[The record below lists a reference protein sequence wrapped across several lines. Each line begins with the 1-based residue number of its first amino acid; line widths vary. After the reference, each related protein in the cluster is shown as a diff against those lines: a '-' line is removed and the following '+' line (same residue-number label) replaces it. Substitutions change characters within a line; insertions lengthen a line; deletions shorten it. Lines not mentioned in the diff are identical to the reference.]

1 MDYIWRSS
9 YLGEL
14 LDCPPHLNLTLLFGG
29 GGDLV
34 LSLELHL

>member
-9 YLGEL
+9 YLSEL
-14 LDCPPHLNLTLLFGG
+14 LDGPPHLDLTLLFGG
-29 GGDLV
+29 GGDPV